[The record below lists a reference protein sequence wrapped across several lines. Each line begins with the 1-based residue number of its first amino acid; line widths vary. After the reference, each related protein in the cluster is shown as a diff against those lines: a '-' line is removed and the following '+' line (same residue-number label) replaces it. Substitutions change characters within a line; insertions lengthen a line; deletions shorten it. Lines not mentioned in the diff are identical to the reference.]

1 MTNLILGIFRQLM
14 RHKWRTVMIALSVTI
29 GVMSV
34 AIIDIVGDA
43 GIAKFNRE
51 LDCLGIS
58 GISVTV
64 EPNSGVQPLNTDDV
78 KLIDSVENVKSAMG
92 IIKTSG
98 TASAKADN
106 FDIAIVGIG
115 ENADKTISLELKHG
129 RYINEVDIK
138 SISNVCMIDEDLSI
152 EMFNTDNSVGMLVD
166 INSNTVFGKFEIIGV
181 IPTEGSILR
190 NVAKDLIDSNIYIP
204 YSNISNS
211 FSTVAVSVDN
221 TDHSEDTTAEIR
233 RLLGYQKGNVDSVIT
248 EDMALQRGRINN
260 LFDIIKQVLT
270 IIGATSIVVSALSI
284 MTIMLLT
291 VKERTYEIGIKK
303 SIGAS
308 NSRVLFEFV
317 IESGAVSL
325 IGGVL
330 GVVLSLA
337 ASFIMANL
345 LKITVT
351 IDFLKLLWL
360 IVLSIFVG
368 CISGAYPAITA
379 ARLNPVDALGRN

>member
-1 MTNLILGIFRQLM
+1 
-14 RHKWRTVMIALSVTI
+14 MIALSVTI

>member
-221 TDHSEDTTAEIR
+221 TDHSDDTTAEIR

>member
-1 MTNLILGIFRQLM
+1 M
-14 RHKWRTVMIALSVTI
+14 
-29 GVMSV
+29 
-34 AIIDIVGDA
+34 
-43 GIAKFNRE
+43 
-51 LDCLGIS
+51 
-58 GISVTV
+58 
-64 EPNSGVQPLNTDDV
+64 
-78 KLIDSVENVKSAMG
+78 
-92 IIKTSG
+92 
-98 TASAKADN
+98 
-106 FDIAIVGIG
+106 
-115 ENADKTISLELKHG
+115 
-129 RYINEVDIK
+129 
-138 SISNVCMIDEDLSI
+138 
-152 EMFNTDNSVGMLVD
+152 
-166 INSNTVFGKFEIIGV
+166 
-181 IPTEGSILR
+181 
-190 NVAKDLIDSNIYIP
+190 AKDLIDSNIYIP

>member
-1 MTNLILGIFRQLM
+1 MSNLILSIFRQLL

-51 LDCLGIS
+51 LDCLGVS

-64 EPNSGVQPLNTDDV
+64 DSSSGPQPLNENDV
-78 KLIDSVENVKSAMG
+78 ALIGSVNNVKSAMG
-92 IIKTSG
+92 IIKTGG
-98 TASAKADN
+98 TASAKSDS
-106 FDIAIVGIG
+106 FDVAIVGIG
-115 ENADKTISLELKHG
+115 ENADDTISLELKYG

-138 SISNVCMIDEDLSI
+138 SVSNVCMIDEDLSI

-166 INSNTVFGKFEIIGV
+166 INSGYAFGKYEIIGV

-204 YSNISNS
+204 YSNISS
-211 FSTVAVSVDN
+211 YFTTVAVSVDN
-221 TDHSEDTTAEIR
+221 TDRSDDTTAEIKR
-233 RLLGYQKGNVDSVIT
+233 ILGFQKGGADAINV
-248 EDMALQRGRINN
+248 EDMAIQRGRINN

-325 IGGVL
+325 IGGIL
-330 GVVLSLA
+330 GVLLSLA
-337 ASFIMANL
+337 ASFIMANF
-345 LKITVT
+345 LKITVS
-351 IDFLKLLWL
+351 IDFLKLIWL
-360 IVLSIFVG
+360 IFLSIFVG
-368 CISGAYPAITA
+368 CVSGAYPAITA

>member
-14 RHKWRTVMIALSVTI
+14 RHKWRTMMIALSVTI

-58 GISVTV
+58 GISVSV
-64 EPNSGVQPLNTDDV
+64 ELDSGVQPLNTDDV
-78 KLIDSVENVKSAMG
+78 KLINSVKNVKSAMG
-92 IIKTSG
+92 IIKTNG
-98 TASAKADN
+98 TASAKSDN

-115 ENADKTISLELKHG
+115 ENAHTTISLELKHG

-166 INSNTVFGKFEIIGV
+166 INSSSVFGKFEIIGV

-204 YSNISNS
+204 YSNIANS
-211 FSTVAVSVDN
+211 FSTVAVSVEN
-221 TDHSEDTTAEIR
+221 ADHSDDTTAEIR

-325 IGGVL
+325 IGGIL
-330 GVVLSLA
+330 GVFLSLA

-360 IVLSIFVG
+360 IFLSIFVG

>member
-233 RLLGYQKGNVDSVIT
+233 RLLGYQKGNMDSVIT

>member
-14 RHKWRTVMIALSVTI
+14 RHKWRTMMIALSVTI

-58 GISVTV
+58 GISVAV
-64 EPNSGVQPLNTDDV
+64 ELDSGVQPLNTDDV
-78 KLIDSVENVKSAMG
+78 KLINSVKNVKSAMG
-92 IIKTSG
+92 IIKTNG
-98 TASAKADN
+98 TASAKSDN

-115 ENADKTISLELKHG
+115 ENAHTTISLELKHG

-166 INSNTVFGKFEIIGV
+166 INSNSVFGKFEIIGV

>member
-190 NVAKDLIDSNIYIP
+190 NMAKDLIDSNIYIP